1 MSTLQDWA
9 VDYIS
14 NPNPLETYNFTSS
27 HGPGA
32 SSSAD
37 FGQGTVWDVYGSY
50 LDRMDE
56 VSKANNAASA
66 AQAAELRSWQE
77 RQNQKAMDFNARE
90 AAKNRDWQ
98 QMMSNTAHQRE
109 VADLIAAGLNP
120 VLSATGGNGAA
131 VTSGATASGVT
142 SAGAKGDVDM
152 SRNQGLAS
160 LLGSMLNAQTNML
173 NTVTTALNNKE
184 IAEKQNEVNKFIAML
199 SSNTQYGVA
208 ELYKELGI
216 FQSLTSSNASMY
228 GSNVAA
234 QAMQAAATL
243 SYLSSIYGSDMQW
256 KIAAEL
262 PNTWPAMLERLLT
275 GAGLGPFDLGT
286 LVQDLWTKLF
296 NNRSS
301 GSAGSSGSG
310 SANPSLGAAAAVSP
324 ALVDLVSGRGSK
336 SANGSGARRDDWFS
350 KAFVN
355 AFNYYRDTS
364 RRRLR

>member
-9 VDYIS
+9 VDYVS
-14 NPNPLETYNFTSS
+14 NPNPLETYDFTSS

-56 VSKANNAASA
+56 VANANNAASA

-142 SAGAKGDVDM
+142 SSGAKGDVDM
-152 SRNQGLAS
+152 SRNQGIAS
-160 LLGSMLNAQTNML
+160 LLGSMLSAQTSIL
-173 NTVTTALNNKE
+173 NTVTNALNNKE
-184 IAEKQNEVNKFIAML
+184 INERTNEVNKLIALMNNATSKDVATTYYDLGVLQSLMTTNASMSNARTSADAVMQAAML
-199 SSNTQYGVA
+199 SYLANKYG
-208 ELYKELGI
+208 Y
-216 FQSLTSSNASMY
+216 
-228 GSNVAA
+228 
-234 QAMQAAATL
+234 
-243 SYLSSIYGSDMQW
+243 DMQYQMRADFPDTW
-256 KIAAEL
+256 AAM
-262 PNTWPAMLERLLT
+262 AERLLT
-275 GAGLGPFDLGT
+275 GAGLGPFDLGS
-286 LVQDLWTKLF
+286 LVQDLWNNFFK
-296 NNRSS
+296 NRSS
-301 GSAGSSGSG
+301 GSGASSG
-310 SANPSLGAAAAVSP
+310 SANPSLAAAAAASP
-324 ALVDLVSGRGSK
+324 ALVDLLSGRNSK

-355 AFNYYRDTS
+355 AYNYYRDTS
-364 RRRLR
+364 RRKDRK